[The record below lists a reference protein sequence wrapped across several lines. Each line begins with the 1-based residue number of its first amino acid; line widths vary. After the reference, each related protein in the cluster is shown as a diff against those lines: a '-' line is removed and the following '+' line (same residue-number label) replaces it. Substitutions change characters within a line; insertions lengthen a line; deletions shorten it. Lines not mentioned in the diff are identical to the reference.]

1 MPRGVYKRKDK
12 RTDEEK
18 RIDFEIALVSWICEN
33 APWKD
38 EYAATHFEAFCMSR
52 NFDDALKILEA
63 LRVLPDDGEA
73 GR

>member
-12 RTDEEK
+12 RTDDEK
-18 RIDFEIALVSWICEN
+18 RIDFEISLVSWICEN

-38 EYAATHFEAFCMSR
+38 EYAAIHFESFCMSR
-52 NFDDALKILEA
+52 NYDDALKTLEA
-63 LRVLPDDGEA
+63 LRVLPDEGEA